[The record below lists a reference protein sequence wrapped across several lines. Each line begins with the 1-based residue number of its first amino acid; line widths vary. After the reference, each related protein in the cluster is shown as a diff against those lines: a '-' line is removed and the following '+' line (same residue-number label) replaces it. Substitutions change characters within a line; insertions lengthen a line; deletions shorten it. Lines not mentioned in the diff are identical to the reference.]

1 MERANARAN
10 TNKDAEN
17 GKKIDAIKGHNA
29 STDPSGD
36 SGLNT
41 TKTANRKGS
50 SKSYNKTSE
59 NSLPMTGCVEA
70 TIGDAC
76 YQVKAIDGMQ
86 IQIQIQASTN
96 SFTPQKG
103 DFLRIGIHSK
113 LPQAQGQS
121 TDVRLEL
128 LACVVTAN
136 SQENQTMVC
145 QIESPTPLDQ
155 ILLRELAAF
164 VNHPAPEEHSA
175 PHPKGRQS
183 VRSQANEIIRKRKFT
198 KGITLFGG
206 SIIFLIIIKVTYSA
220 LSTIQIDNAIV
231 EIPPSPVETV
241 VETITSKDRGQIA
254 GIFVR
259 EGMAVAPGQ
268 ALFSTR
274 HDPSIDLDLVDRAAA
289 RDLANLNSE
298 LRDNNSEISSLDQR
312 IAMGKL
318 DAVSAKP
325 AEIQAQALYQ
335 QMIIAKS
342 RLERRRELWRQGA
355 ISQDIYEESIGK
367 LSDMESKHIDAVQ
380 SVQQAQAQLGRIPVL
395 ESIRRQ
401 KLQQHQEL
409 LLARKKLQQVQE
421 SQSIISRQHPV
432 PTSKQSEFNANQ
444 MGVYRSSA
452 RGVVLRILKSGGES
466 VQEKETVLVIQRDQ
480 IPPVIIAEVAQGKA
494 TLLKEGNT
502 GNAEIPFSRQ
512 RYPVRLL
519 NKAIE
524 PNGATRLRL
533 QFLNLQA
540 NDIRQVVTLAGMP
553 VRVSLPNQHNILE
566 QLWQWLS
573 PRST

>member
-1 MERANARAN
+1 
-10 TNKDAEN
+10 
-17 GKKIDAIKGHNA
+17 
-29 STDPSGD
+29 
-36 SGLNT
+36 
-41 TKTANRKGS
+41 
-50 SKSYNKTSE
+50 
-59 NSLPMTGCVEA
+59 
-70 TIGDAC
+70 
-76 YQVKAIDGMQ
+76 
-86 IQIQIQASTN
+86 
-96 SFTPQKG
+96 
-103 DFLRIGIHSK
+103 
-113 LPQAQGQS
+113 
-121 TDVRLEL
+121 
-128 LACVVTAN
+128 
-136 SQENQTMVC
+136 
-145 QIESPTPLDQ
+145 
-155 ILLRELAAF
+155 
-164 VNHPAPEEHSA
+164 
-175 PHPKGRQS
+175 
-183 VRSQANEIIRKRKFT
+183 
-198 KGITLFGG
+198 
-206 SIIFLIIIKVTYSA
+206 
-220 LSTIQIDNAIV
+220 
-231 EIPPSPVETV
+231 
-241 VETITSKDRGQIA
+241 
-254 GIFVR
+254 
-259 EGMAVAPGQ
+259 
-268 ALFSTR
+268 
-274 HDPSIDLDLVDRAAA
+274 VDRAAA

-494 TLLKEGNT
+494 TLVKEGNT

-519 NKAIE
+519 NKAIK

>member
-1 MERANARAN
+1 MERANAGTNKNEHAEDDKRISEFKEKKAYTDPSNDTDLN
-10 TNKDAEN
+10 TNKQAN
-17 GKKIDAIKGHNA
+17 GRESRVL
-29 STDPSGD
+29 STETSK
-36 SGLNT
+36 N
-41 TKTANRKGS
+41 S
-50 SKSYNKTSE
+50 SST
-59 NSLPMTGCVEA
+59 TGCVEA
-70 TIGDAC
+70 TIGDTC
-76 YQVKAIDGMQ
+76 YQVKAINEMQ
-86 IQIQIQASTN
+86 IHIQAYIN
-96 SFTPQKG
+96 SFAPKKG

-113 LPQAQGQS
+113 LPQAQGKS

-128 LACVVTAN
+128 LACVVNAN
-136 SQENQTMVC
+136 SRESQTIVC
-145 QIESPTPLDQ
+145 QIESPTPLDI

-164 VNHPAPEEHSA
+164 VDHPAPEEQSV
-175 PHPKGRQS
+175 PQPKDRQS
-183 VRSQANEIIRKRKFT
+183 ASNQVNEITKKRKLT
-198 KGITLFGG
+198 KGITLCGG
-206 SIIFLIIIKVTYSA
+206 SIIFLIIIKATYSA
-220 LSTIQIDNAIV
+220 LSTIHIDNAMV
-231 EIPPSPVETV
+231 EIPPSPVETAV
-241 VETITSKDRGQIA
+241 DNVTSKDRGQIA
-254 GIFVR
+254 EIFVR

-289 RDLANLNSE
+289 RDLVNLNAE
-298 LRDNNSEISSLDQR
+298 LRDNSSEISSLDQR
-312 IAMGKL
+312 IAIGRL

-335 QMIIAKS
+335 QVVIAKS
-342 RLERRRELWRQGA
+342 RLDRRQELWREGA
-355 ISQDIYEESIGK
+355 ISQDIYEEGIGK
-367 LSDMESKHIDAVQ
+367 LSDMESKYIDAVK
-380 SVQQAQAQLGRIPVL
+380 SVQQARAQLERIPVL

-401 KLQQHQEL
+401 KLQQQQEL

-421 SQSIISRQHPV
+421 SQSVISRQHPV
-432 PTSKQSEFNANQ
+432 PTSELSKFNTNQ
-444 MGVYRSSA
+444 AGVYRSSA
-452 RGVVLRILKSGGES
+452 RGVVLRILKSSGES

-480 IPPVIIAEVAQGKA
+480 IPPTIIAEVAQAKA
-494 TLLKEGNT
+494 TLVKEGNT

-519 NKAIE
+519 NKAFE
-524 PNGATRLRL
+524 PSGAAKLRL

>member
-1 MERANARAN
+1 
-10 TNKDAEN
+10 
-17 GKKIDAIKGHNA
+17 
-29 STDPSGD
+29 
-36 SGLNT
+36 
-41 TKTANRKGS
+41 
-50 SKSYNKTSE
+50 
-59 NSLPMTGCVEA
+59 
-70 TIGDAC
+70 
-76 YQVKAIDGMQ
+76 
-86 IQIQIQASTN
+86 
-96 SFTPQKG
+96 
-103 DFLRIGIHSK
+103 
-113 LPQAQGQS
+113 
-121 TDVRLEL
+121 
-128 LACVVTAN
+128 
-136 SQENQTMVC
+136 MVC

-164 VNHPAPEEHSA
+164 INHPAPEEHSA
-175 PHPKGRQS
+175 PHLKGRQS
-183 VRSQANEIIRKRKFT
+183 VRSQANEIIKKRKLT

-206 SIIFLIIIKVTYSA
+206 GIIFLIIIKAAYSA
-220 LSTIQIDNAIV
+220 LSTIHIDNAIV
-231 EIPPSPVETV
+231 EIPPNPVETAV
-241 VETITSKDRGQIA
+241 DTINSKDRGQIA
-254 GIFVR
+254 EIFVR

-289 RDLANLNSE
+289 RDLANLNAE
-298 LRDNNSEISSLDQR
+298 LRDNSSEISSLDQR

-325 AEIQAQALYQ
+325 AEIQAKALYQ
-335 QMIIAKS
+335 QVVIAKS

-355 ISQDIYEESIGK
+355 ISQDIYEEGIGK

-380 SVQQAQAQLGRIPVL
+380 SVHQARAQLGRMPVL

-401 KLQQHQEL
+401 KLQQQQKL
-409 LLARKKLQQVQE
+409 LLAKKKLQQVQE
-421 SQSIISRQHPV
+421 SQSITSRQHPV
-432 PTSKQSEFNANQ
+432 PTSELSEFNANQ

-466 VQEKETVLVIQRDQ
+466 VQEKETVLVIQRDK
-480 IPPVIIAEVAQGKA
+480 IPPTIIAEVARDKA
-494 TLLKEGNT
+494 TLVKEGNT

-512 RYPVRLL
+512 RYPVRLP
-519 NKAIE
+519 NKALE
-524 PNGATRLRL
+524 PNGAAKLRL

>member
-1 MERANARAN
+1 VP
-10 TNKDAEN
+10 
-17 GKKIDAIKGHNA
+17 IIK
-29 STDPSGD
+29 
-36 SGLNT
+36 
-41 TKTANRKGS
+41 
-50 SKSYNKTSE
+50 
-59 NSLPMTGCVEA
+59 
-70 TIGDAC
+70 
-76 YQVKAIDGMQ
+76 
-86 IQIQIQASTN
+86 
-96 SFTPQKG
+96 
-103 DFLRIGIHSK
+103 
-113 LPQAQGQS
+113 
-121 TDVRLEL
+121 
-128 LACVVTAN
+128 
-136 SQENQTMVC
+136 
-145 QIESPTPLDQ
+145 
-155 ILLRELAAF
+155 
-164 VNHPAPEEHSA
+164 
-175 PHPKGRQS
+175 
-183 VRSQANEIIRKRKFT
+183 KRKLT

-206 SIIFLIIIKVTYSA
+206 GIIFLIIIKAAYSA
-220 LSTIQIDNAIV
+220 LNTIHIDNAIV
-231 EIPPSPVETV
+231 EIPPNPVETAV
-241 VETITSKDRGQIA
+241 DTINSKDRGQIA
-254 GIFVR
+254 EIFVR

-289 RDLANLNSE
+289 RDLANLNAE
-298 LRDNNSEISSLDQR
+298 LRDNSSEISSLDQR

-325 AEIQAQALYQ
+325 AEIQAKALYQ
-335 QMIIAKS
+335 QVVIAKS

-355 ISQDIYEESIGK
+355 ISQDIYEEGIGK

-380 SVQQAQAQLGRIPVL
+380 SVHQARAQLGRMPVL

-401 KLQQHQEL
+401 KLQQQQKL
-409 LLARKKLQQVQE
+409 LLAKKKLQQVQE
-421 SQSIISRQHPV
+421 SQSITSRQHPV
-432 PTSKQSEFNANQ
+432 PTSELSEFNANQ

-466 VQEKETVLVIQRDQ
+466 VQEKETVLVIQRDK
-480 IPPVIIAEVAQGKA
+480 IPPTIIAEVARDKA
-494 TLLKEGNT
+494 TLVKEGNT

-519 NKAIE
+519 NKALE
-524 PNGATRLRL
+524 PNGAAKLRL